1 MTHQIFSPRPGTTLG
16 YVQTRRTSAW
26 PGVIFL
32 SGYKSDM
39 TGSKATFLEKQC
51 KARGQSFVRF
61 DYTGGPA
68 SSGSFE
74 DGTIG
79 LWRDDALAVLDQLT
93 QGPQIL
99 VGSSMGGWIA
109 LLIARLR
116 PERVKGLVLI
126 APAPDFTEEV
136 WRDEFTSAQRAEVEK
151 NGVIYIPSEYGDPY
165 SFTRALFE
173 DGRENLLLHAPIA
186 VDVPV
191 RILQG
196 KQDHA
201 VPWQKAERI
210 KTQLT
215 SKNVEIDFIDDG
227 DHRLSRPQDLE
238 LLDRRVTEISRVI

>member
-1 MTHQIFSPRPGTTLG
+1 MTYDTFSPRPGTTLG
-16 YVQTRRTSAW
+16 YVQAKGSADL

-39 TGSKATFLEKQC
+39 TGTKATFLEERC
-51 KARGQSFVRF
+51 RARGQGFVRF
-61 DYTGGPA
+61 DYTGGPT
-68 SSGSFE
+68 SSGNYE

-79 LWRDDALAVLDQLT
+79 LWRDDTLAVLDQLT
-93 QGPQIL
+93 EGPQIL

-136 WRDEFTSAQRAEVEK
+136 WRDEFTDVQRAEVEK

-165 SFTRALFE
+165 SFTRALFD

-186 VDVPV
+186 VDAPV

-215 SKNVEIDFIDDG
+215 SKDVQIDFIDDG
-227 DHRLSRPQDLE
+227 DHRLSRPEDLE
-238 LLDRRVTEISRVI
+238 LLDRRVAEISRVI